1 VDSPGDDVELT
12 LLVRVVQRRLRLADA
27 LAGAAA
33 GLVVLALTVTAARL
47 VERSAGVALGGGTV
61 LGLGLLV
68 VASGRA
74 WRRWSEMSVAERI
87 EAHASGM
94 DNLVMTAIAVE
105 RGRLAAS
112 DRIRVEILRQA
123 AERAARV
130 LPEAVAP
137 VRPAAMLV
145 AAASVGALV
154 TTWSALSRPETVETR
169 PASAMAA
176 SIAGVAVTVLPP
188 AHIGGEPSQVQDP
201 GRLSVIEGSTIRV
214 VVQASAGAV
223 WLVEP
228 GEAPRSFAPV
238 TEGTFVAE
246 WSPDA
251 SRGLVIAAGQRR
263 GDASDTRVIDL
274 TVVPDVAPRVRVVAP
289 GRDLA
294 TADPRQV
301 IAVEIEAT
309 DAEQLSGL
317 RLAYVKMSGSGES
330 FAFAE
335 GQIPVVIEQVSA
347 GEWRGRSR
355 MALGSFAMED
365 GDSLVYRALVRD
377 SNPRGEWVESEAYTI
392 DVGKHLEF
400 ASAGAAVPDEDR
412 RYALS
417 QQMVIVKTE
426 RLQAERR
433 GLAAEAWTERTRLLA
448 MEQRMVRAEVVFL
461 SGGEVED
468 EVEEA
473 ARSNELQEGRLQN
486 VARAEMLRAINEM
499 SKAEAR
505 LNAGDAPG
513 ALVFERSALAAL
525 QRAFD
530 RRRYFLRT
538 LGERSRIDP
547 SRRLTGDAS
556 RAQSS
561 SRAAKRDAAPELER
575 ARQLMQD
582 LAAIGE
588 TGALPDAVVPG
599 RLAAVDPASAEW
611 RELAAKLAAA
621 LTPEARRAV
630 AEAAMTRLAVW
641 ARGRAGAAAPVAPAS
656 VLRGWWRDEW
666 PGGGRP

>member
-1 VDSPGDDVELT
+1 MDSPGDDVELT
-12 LLVRVVQRRLRLADA
+12 LLVRVVQRRLRLADV
-27 LAGAAA
+27 LGGAAA

-47 VERSAGVALGGGTV
+47 VERSPAVALGAGTV
-61 LGLGLLV
+61 LGLGLLA
-68 VASGRA
+68 VAAGRA
-74 WRRWSEMSVAERI
+74 WPRWSEMSAAERI

-94 DNLVMTAIAVE
+94 DNLVVTAMAME
-105 RGRLAAS
+105 GGRLAAS
-112 DRIRVEILRQA
+112 DRMRAEILRQA

-137 VRPAAMLV
+137 VRPAALLV

-154 TTWSALSRPETVETR
+154 TTWSALSRPEAAATV
-169 PASAMAA
+169 PAPATAA
-176 SIAGVAVTVLPP
+176 SIAGVAVTVVPP
-188 AHIGGEPSQVQDP
+188 AYLGRTPSEVQDP
-201 GRLSVIEGSTIRV
+201 GQLSVIEGSTIRV

-228 GEAPRSFAPV
+228 GEAPRPFAPA
-238 TEGTFVAE
+238 TAGTFIAE
-246 WSPDA
+246 WSPDT
-251 SRGLVIAAGQRR
+251 SRGLVIAAGQRS

-274 TVVPDVAPRVRVVAP
+274 RVVPDVAPRVRVVAP

-294 TADPRQV
+294 TADSTRV
-301 IAVEIEAT
+301 VDVEIEAT
-309 DAEQLSGL
+309 DGEQLSGL

-347 GEWRGRSR
+347 RDWRGRSR
-355 MALGSFAMED
+355 VVLGSLGMEE

-392 DVGKHLEF
+392 DVGKRLEF

-426 RLQAERR
+426 QLQAERR
-433 GLAAEAWTERTRLLA
+433 QVSADAWTERTRLLA

-473 ARSNELQEGRLQN
+473 AQSNELQEGRLQN
-486 VARAEMLRAINEM
+486 AARAEMLRAINEM

-505 LNAGDAPG
+505 LNASDTSG

-547 SRRLTGDAS
+547 SRRLTGDSS

-561 SRAAKRDAAPELER
+561 GRAARRDAAPELER

-588 TGALPDAVVPG
+588 TGAPPDAAVLG
-599 RLAAVDPASAEW
+599 RLATVDPASADW
-611 RELAAKLAAA
+611 RELAARLAAA

-630 AEAAMTRLAVW
+630 ADGAMTRLAAW
-641 ARGRAGAAAPVAPAS
+641 ARGRAGATAPVAPGS